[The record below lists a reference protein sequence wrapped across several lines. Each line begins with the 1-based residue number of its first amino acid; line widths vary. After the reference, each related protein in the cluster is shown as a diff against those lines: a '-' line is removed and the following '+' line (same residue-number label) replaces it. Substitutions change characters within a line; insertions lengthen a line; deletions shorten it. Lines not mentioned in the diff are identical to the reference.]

1 MALAALPSKHYA
13 YGMRSPSSSGAK
25 AWQQMG
31 ILFCKCRGWGGGN
44 LRLHDAIPQ
53 INLLP
58 TQGLALILH

>member
-31 ILFCKCRGWGGGN
+31 ILFCKCRGWGGESKATGCN
-44 LRLHDAIPQ
+44 ST
-53 INLLP
+53 N
-58 TQGLALILH
+58 

>member
-31 ILFCKCRGWGGGN
+31 ILFCKCKEWGGE
-44 LRLHDAIPQ
+44 I
-53 INLLP
+53 
-58 TQGLALILH
+58 